1 MVQRWCRW
9 IHPLYPKR
17 KNTKVSPTKKFLLAN
32 LIIALG
38 GRAAEVILYE
48 TIRAP
53 TPSSYA
59 DDYVFN
65 NIDNLDITT
74 GASGDLKQANSIARQ
89 YVAQLILDEMVGLYD
104 LSAGSKP
111 FLGRDMAMGG
121 DKMSDET
128 KKIIDK
134 KVAELVEFA
143 YSSYHQIISKNKQ
156 RTLNAIA
163 SNLIENVTISGAG
176 FG

>member
-1 MVQRWCRW
+1 M
-9 IHPLYPKR
+9 
-17 KNTKVSPTKKFLLAN
+17 AN

-48 TIRAP
+48 NYRSTI
-53 TPSSYA
+53 PSSYA
-59 DDYVFN
+59 DDYVFSD
-65 NIDNLDITT
+65 IDNLDITT

-89 YVAQLILDEMVGLYD
+89 YVAQFGFDEMVGLYD
-104 LSAGSKP
+104 SSAGSKP

-143 YSSYHQIISKNKQ
+143 YSKAYQIISKNKH
-156 RTLNAIA
+156 TLNAIA
-163 SNLIENVTISGAG
+163 SNLIENVTISGADLVDYKVSM
-176 FG
+176 FI